1 MKIIMTTKL
10 IPRLIQNSFEEY
22 QQGIEVLK
30 KFQKQGIQI
39 VVSHDPEER
48 IKKILNEK
56 NT

>member
-1 MKIIMTTKL
+1 MKL

-22 QQGIEVLK
+22 KQGIEVLK
-30 KFQKQGIQI
+30 KFQKQGIEI